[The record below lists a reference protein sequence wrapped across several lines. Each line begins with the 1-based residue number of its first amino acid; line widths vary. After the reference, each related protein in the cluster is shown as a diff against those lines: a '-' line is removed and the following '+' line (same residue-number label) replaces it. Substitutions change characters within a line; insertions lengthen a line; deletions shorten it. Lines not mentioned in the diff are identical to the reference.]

1 MKTWLRIC
9 LACISMMVL
18 GGCSVQN
25 KMQPQE
31 KDPNE
36 GERISLI
43 AIITKPEEYDGV
55 RATVRGILRAEE
67 EGIALYVFEED
78 AEYES
83 HISALWLGKYEEI
96 NTFTKAQLQAMNG
109 KYVGVTGS
117 ITATKYGPTGDY
129 NCEMTNIEN
138 IEEVEAV
145 NPLPSEKEGGNSPY
159 VEE

>member
-1 MKTWLRIC
+1 
-9 LACISMMVL
+9 
-18 GGCSVQN
+18 
-25 KMQPQE
+25 MQPQE

-67 EGIALYVFEED
+67 EGTALYVFEED

-109 KYVGVTGS
+109 KYVGVTGT
-117 ITATKYGPTGDY
+117 IAATSYGSTGDY
-129 NCEMTNIEN
+129 NCEMKDIEN
-138 IEEVEAV
+138 VAEVKEV
-145 NPLPSEKEGGNSPY
+145 NPLPSESP
-159 VEE
+159 ES

>member
-36 GERISLI
+36 GERISLV
-43 AIITKPEEYDGV
+43 AIITKPEAYDGV

-67 EGIALYVFEED
+67 EGTALYVFEED

-83 HISALWLGKYEEI
+83 HISGLWLGKYEEI

-117 ITATKYGPTGDY
+117 IAATKYGPTGDY

-145 NPLPSEKEGGNSPY
+145 NPLPSESPT
-159 VEE
+159 ETE

>member
-96 NTFTKAQLQAMNG
+96 KTFTKEQLQAMNG

-117 ITATKYGPTGDY
+117 IAATKYGPPGDY

-138 IEEVEAV
+138 VAEVEAV
-145 NPLPSEKEGGNSPY
+145 NPLPSESPG
-159 VEE
+159 E

>member
-117 ITATKYGPTGDY
+117 IAATAYGPTGDY

-138 IEEVEAV
+138 IAEVEAV
-145 NPLPSEKEGGNSPY
+145 NPLPSESPT
-159 VEE
+159 E

>member
-9 LACISMMVL
+9 LACICIMVI
-18 GGCSVQN
+18 GGCSGQN
-25 KMQPQE
+25 KMQPQG

-67 EGIALYVFEED
+67 EGIALYVFAED

-96 NTFTKAQLQAMNG
+96 KTLTKEQLQAMNG

-117 ITATKYGPTGDY
+117 IAATKYGSTGDY

-138 IEEVEAV
+138 VAEVEEV
-145 NPLPSEKEGGNSPY
+145 NPLPSESSGE
-159 VEE
+159 

>member
-1 MKTWLRIC
+1 MDAHL
-9 LACISMMVL
+9 
-18 GGCSVQN
+18 
-25 KMQPQE
+25 
-31 KDPNE
+31 
-36 GERISLI
+36 LI

-83 HISALWLGKYEEI
+83 HISGLWLGKYEEI
-96 NTFTKAQLQAMNG
+96 TTFTKAQLQAMNG

-117 ITATKYGPTGDY
+117 IAATKYGPTGDY

-145 NPLPSEKEGGNSPY
+145 NPLPSESPT
-159 VEE
+159 E

>member
-1 MKTWLRIC
+1 MQKKFYFSIITFIC
-9 LACISMMVL
+9 IYVL
-18 GGCSVQN
+18 VGCSNV
-25 KMQPQE
+25 KPMQT
-31 KDPNE
+31 PNTQE
-36 GERISLI
+36 GERVALLSLI
-43 AIITKPEEYDGV
+43 ANPDKYDEI

-96 NTFTKAQLQAMNG
+96 KTLTKEQLQAMNG

-117 ITATKYGPTGDY
+117 IAATKYGPTGDY

-138 IEEVEAV
+138 IAEVEAV
-145 NPLPSEKEGGNSPY
+145 NPLPSESPG
-159 VEE
+159 E

>member
-1 MKTWLRIC
+1 MKIDKKHKRKINMTVLV
-9 LACISMMVL
+9 LMVCSFVC
-18 GGCSVQN
+18 GCTSSR
-25 KMQPQE
+25 PART
-31 KDPNE
+31 PNTEE
-36 GERISLI
+36 GERISLV

-67 EGIALYVFEED
+67 EGIALYMFEED

-96 NTFTKAQLQAMNG
+96 KTLTKEQLQAMNG

-117 ITATKYGPTGDY
+117 IAATKYGPTGDY

-138 IEEVEAV
+138 VAEVEEV
-145 NPLPSEKEGGNSPY
+145 NPLPSESPG
-159 VEE
+159 E

>member
-1 MKTWLRIC
+1 MKIDKKHKRKINMTVLV
-9 LACISMMVL
+9 LMVCSFVC
-18 GGCSVQN
+18 GCTSSR
-25 KMQPQE
+25 PART
-31 KDPNE
+31 PNTEE
-36 GERISLI
+36 GISLI

-96 NTFTKAQLQAMNG
+96 KTFTKEQLQAMNG

-117 ITATKYGPTGDY
+117 IAATKYGPTGDY

-138 IEEVEAV
+138 VAEVEEV
-145 NPLPSEKEGGNSPY
+145 NPLPSESPG
-159 VEE
+159 E

>member
-1 MKTWLRIC
+1 MNKRISIW
-9 LACISMMVL
+9 CILVVFSLCFLVI
-18 GGCSVQN
+18 GCKQVS
-25 KMQPQE
+25 
-31 KDPNE
+31 E
-36 GERISLI
+36 GERISLV

-96 NTFTKAQLQAMNG
+96 NIFTKAQLQAMNG

-117 ITATKYGPTGDY
+117 IAATKYGPTGDY

-138 IEEVEAV
+138 VSEVEAV
-145 NPLPSEKEGGNSPY
+145 NPLPSESPT
-159 VEE
+159 E

>member
-1 MKTWLRIC
+1 MKKRLSIW
-9 LACISMMVL
+9 CILVVFSLCFLVI
-18 GGCSVQN
+18 GCKQV
-25 KMQPQE
+25 P
-31 KDPNE
+31 E

-43 AIITKPEEYDGV
+43 AIITKPEAYDGV

-117 ITATKYGPTGDY
+117 IAATKYGPTEDY

-145 NPLPSEKEGGNSPY
+145 NPLPSESPT
-159 VEE
+159 E

>member
-1 MKTWLRIC
+1 MKQRKSLWQLGILLC
-9 LACISMMVL
+9 LCFLVI
-18 GGCSVQN
+18 GCNQV
-25 KMQPQE
+25 P
-31 KDPNE
+31 E

-67 EGIALYVFEED
+67 EGIALYVFAED

-96 NTFTKAQLQAMNG
+96 KTLTKEQLQAMNG

-117 ITATKYGPTGDY
+117 IAATKYGPTGDY
-129 NCEMTNIEN
+129 NCEMANIEN
-138 IEEVEAV
+138 VAEVEEV
-145 NPLPSEKEGGNSPY
+145 NPLPSESPG
-159 VEE
+159 E

>member
-117 ITATKYGPTGDY
+117 IAATEYGPTGDY

-138 IEEVEAV
+138 IAEVEAV
-145 NPLPSEKEGGNSPY
+145 NPLPSESPT
-159 VEE
+159 E

>member
-1 MKTWLRIC
+1 MNKRISIW
-9 LACISMMVL
+9 CILVVFSLCFLVI
-18 GGCSVQN
+18 GCKQVS
-25 KMQPQE
+25 
-31 KDPNE
+31 E

-67 EGIALYVFEED
+67 EGIALYVFAED

-96 NTFTKAQLQAMNG
+96 KTLTKEQLQAMNG

-117 ITATKYGPTGDY
+117 IAATKYGPTGDY

-138 IEEVEAV
+138 VAEVEKV
-145 NPLPSEKEGGNSPY
+145 NTLPSEKEGVNSPY

>member
-9 LACISMMVL
+9 LACICIMVI
-18 GGCSVQN
+18 GGCSGQN
-25 KMQPQE
+25 KMQPQG
-31 KDPNE
+31 KDPSE

-55 RATVRGILRAEE
+55 RATVRGVLRAEE

-96 NTFTKAQLQAMNG
+96 ETFSKEQLQEMNG
-109 KYVGVTGS
+109 KYVGVTGT
-117 ITATKYGPTGDY
+117 IAATSYGPTGDY

-138 IEEVEAV
+138 VAEVEEV
-145 NPLPSEKEGGNSPY
+145 NPLPSESPG
-159 VEE
+159 E

>member
-36 GERISLI
+36 GERISLV
-43 AIITKPEEYDGV
+43 AIITKPEAYDGV

-83 HISALWLGKYEEI
+83 HISALWLGKYGEVK
-96 NTFTKAQLQAMNG
+96 TFTKAQLQGMNG
-109 KYVGVTGS
+109 KYVGVTGT
-117 ITATKYGPTGDY
+117 IAATKYGLTGDY

-145 NPLPSEKEGGNSPY
+145 NPLPSESPG
-159 VEE
+159 E

>member
-83 HISALWLGKYEEI
+83 HL
-96 NTFTKAQLQAMNG
+96 
-109 KYVGVTGS
+109 
-117 ITATKYGPTGDY
+117 
-129 NCEMTNIEN
+129 
-138 IEEVEAV
+138 
-145 NPLPSEKEGGNSPY
+145 
-159 VEE
+159 

>member
-1 MKTWLRIC
+1 MATDRRNCKQSILVIIVILTLCC
-9 LACISMMVL
+9 LIS
-18 GGCSVQN
+18 GCTPS
-25 KMQPQE
+25 QPART
-31 KDPNE
+31 PNPEE
-36 GERISLI
+36 GERISLV

-109 KYVGVTGS
+109 KYVGVTGT
-117 ITATKYGPTGDY
+117 IAATSYGPTGDY
-129 NCEMTNIEN
+129 NCEMKDIEN
-138 IEEVEAV
+138 VAEVKEV
-145 NPLPSEKEGGNSPY
+145 NPLPSESP
-159 VEE
+159 ES